1 MAVKL
6 IHKNSGVKNKP
17 VVPSQL
23 EYGEISINWHD
34 SGPFIQ
40 VKDSLNEIV
49 RVGGV
54 IIQDNQPALAQKG
67 AFWLSG
73 TELYLYNG
81 SAWILIS
88 GGGGTG
94 SDFVACTDGGLA
106 FDTTDNCWQIDEA
119 WLLEWAQNNT
129 PGSTPPGNGELTIL
143 DSDGDPLGTF
153 TANQTG
159 DVEITIPTSGFSGD
173 YNDLTNKPDIG
184 DGALTIKGTDGTE
197 YGVFTANQSGDLDI
211 EIPSSFS
218 GDYDDLANKP
228 TIGDGTLTI
237 KNSDGSTA
245 GTFTANQVGTT
256 DVTLPAEFSGD
267 YSDLNGTPTIPTVNN
282 GKLTIKNPDGSA
294 AGEFTANQAGTTD
307 VTLPAVNDGKLLLN
321 DSKGDT
327 IVTFTANQVGDV
339 PAAVYLKDGYIQHL
353 PVLP

>member
-81 SAWILIS
+81 GAWILI
-88 GGGGTG
+88 GGGGGAG
-94 SDFVACTDGGLA
+94 SDFVSCTDGGLV

-119 WLLEWAQNNT
+119 WLLEWAQNNN

-173 YNDLTNKPDIG
+173 YDDLDNKPDIG
-184 DGALTIKGTDGTE
+184 DGALTLKGTDGTE
-197 YGVFTANQSGDLDI
+197 FGVFNANQSGDLDI
-211 EIPSSFS
+211 EIPSFS
-218 GDYDDLANKP
+218 GDYNDLTNKP
-228 TIGDGTLTI
+228 SFYTKTE
-237 KNSDGSTA
+237 SDGRYMPL
-245 GTFTANQVGTT
+245 
-256 DVTLPAEFSGD
+256 DIRTLPA
-267 YSDLNGTPTIPTVNN
+267 
-282 GKLTIKNPDGSA
+282 
-294 AGEFTANQAGTTD
+294 
-307 VTLPAVNDGKLLLN
+307 LP
-321 DSKGDT
+321 
-327 IVTFTANQVGDV
+327 
-339 PAAVYLKDGYIQHL
+339 
-353 PVLP
+353 